1 MVSLSSSFIRVYEDD
16 SSDPDFTTIPM
27 IREPRTKV
35 IFEISMYGAKVN
47 IETKRQGLIFPD
59 RSSVIS
65 IECCASSQSIELMF
79 DKYHQQTGF
88 FEWNKCIKESEDILD
103 SKINRLSHAQ
113 LTLLNARNRQYYRR
127 INTPHIKRK
136 HANLGLY
143 FRL

>member
-1 MVSLSSSFIRVYEDD
+1 
-16 SSDPDFTTIPM
+16 M
-27 IREPRTKV
+27 IREPRTK
-35 IFEISMYGAKVN
+35 ILFEISMYGAKVN
-47 IETKRQGLIFPD
+47 VETKRQGLIFPD

-136 HANLGLY
+136 HPNLGLY
-143 FRL
+143 FRLL